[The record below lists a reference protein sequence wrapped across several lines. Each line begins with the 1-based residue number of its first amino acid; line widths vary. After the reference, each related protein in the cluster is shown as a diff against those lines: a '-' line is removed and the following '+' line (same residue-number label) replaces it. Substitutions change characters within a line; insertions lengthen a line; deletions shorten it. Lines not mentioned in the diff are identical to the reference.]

1 MRNIKV
7 YLTDIL
13 DEIDKAKLFIKGI
26 NFKQFE
32 KDDKTQY
39 AVIRC
44 LEIIGESS
52 KKIPNTIKQKY
63 SDVPWKEISGM
74 RNKLIHE
81 YFGINILMVWKTIK
95 KDLPPLKKIILQI
108 IKEES

>member
-44 LEIIGESS
+44 LEIIGEAS

-63 SDVPWKEISGM
+63 SDVPWKEISCM